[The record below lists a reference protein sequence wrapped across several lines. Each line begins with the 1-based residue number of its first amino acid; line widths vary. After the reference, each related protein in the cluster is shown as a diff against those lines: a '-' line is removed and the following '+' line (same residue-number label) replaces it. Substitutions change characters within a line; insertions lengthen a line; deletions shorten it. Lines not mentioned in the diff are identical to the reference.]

1 MARSAR
7 MKLPASVGMKKSKAI
22 ENMVGELGL
31 ETQPPCTEEICAEFN
46 EIRSV
51 MNILIRYL
59 CHVTIPRSDMVLLY
73 ELKNALTA
81 SEFELSSL
89 QHQYEALVPG
99 KSLSL
104 PQQLMTS
111 TTRLG
116 E

>member
-1 MARSAR
+1 
-7 MKLPASVGMKKSKAI
+7 
-22 ENMVGELGL
+22 
-31 ETQPPCTEEICAEFN
+31 
-46 EIRSV
+46 
-51 MNILIRYL
+51 
-59 CHVTIPRSDMVLLY
+59 MVLLY

-111 TTRLG
+111 NTRLG